1 MTTPLLDFVKPLLPG
16 VFDRI
21 VLPPEIRVLLDHLST
36 DLPLPAGPSAAPLSG
51 EARAT
56 ADDSAG
62 GFAQLA
68 IGPMGPPIPFDLHL
82 TGPAA
87 APTGFRLDLLPAD
100 GLLELPAAC
109 VPAEPRV
116 DASGTRTLVA
126 RPGGGRVALTLNGA
140 DPLAIRIEGGV
151 GVPATQG
158 IVALDAAGEG
168 LGTVGTSPPAFLLG
182 TQGFGLHL
190 PGGLTVDSSPVLA
203 PEPVTDETGGPAPS
217 GTPGWQGVA
226 LRKAELF
233 LPETTPLVG
242 SGPIPVELDLGMPN
256 GLYGRTEA
264 HVPALGSR
272 PAFDVTLVWDDPG
285 ATSLAS
291 ALPASIEIRT
301 EWNLGEAAGPPGL
314 GTIEFLGGRPLRVTG
329 RFSRRPGTSDFDFGL
344 VVEAGGDQGLL
355 SVSGQGAA
363 GKVVVTAAALAT
375 AFIADADPP
384 TAAQT
389 SYDGFGAT
397 LHMLLVAA
405 AGLSAFLDDGTVV
418 LHAVEVDAGLGSA
431 GTKLTLRVD
440 YSVDV
445 QIKTIGLGFMS
456 IGMKPSVPMR
466 LRYRN
471 VRLLVDFA
479 QSGLDRFHL
488 SYGEADID
496 VEDPGGWRIQS
507 PGTLS
512 DLFDVLGSR
521 SGHGSQWF
529 EIDLRFALDLGP
541 VKVSGATVRVTL
553 GPSGALHPE
562 VRGLDAALVLPGLF
576 EARGKASLGAGR
588 LDLALAAHIVPLNVA
603 AFADL
608 SYKDCGGGVNELV
621 LALGVDLPGPIP
633 LANSGLGLYGLGG
646 IFGVNAALPSPGPGD
661 DPILFQLGLD
671 PFDTAGYACAPDG
684 SVFGL
689 GVVVGTAPDLGFTF
703 SAKGVVVI
711 GLPDVA
717 VRASLQGRVLS
728 PRVKMTDSLG
738 PPEEGASFIGA
749 LAVAGDGVTIAM
761 RGHYEVPVLF
771 TLDVPF
777 GARFPAH
784 GRDWYVRLGSDG
796 QPGRGPGL
804 IQAKVLPDFLNINAW
819 AFFMVEGDGIPH
831 LGGIP
836 ALSPAGFS
844 LGLGAG
850 FTAVYGIPLIHVDIT
865 ASVILA
871 LGTRPLL
878 LGGVGH
884 LSGSLHLGP
893 VSIGASAEV
902 SFLIAPE
909 LGDTWVRFEVCG
921 EVDLFFFSLEGCVTI
936 ELGSKGSEIPDPVD
950 WPLESVALA
959 DHRYTELAS
968 AVTAPSAPPVHDL
981 PVVWPDVIPLLQ
993 FTNGPA
999 DGLQPGPFHDRLAW
1013 NPAAVG
1019 SGVVGND
1026 RLSYTYTLTS
1036 VDLTAIDPATGHE
1049 TPVPGQLEA
1058 AWQEARTGAPG
1069 EPGARELALLTWES
1083 ALWTRKLVDGAVNDP
1098 NDPVPAIAHRC
1109 RAEFTAQP
1117 GWALGG
1123 LGNRHGPGEDWK
1135 LPTEAAPGPFASV
1148 FDVRAAAQW
1157 WGVPIDDATAGFFPY
1172 VFPLVLGA
1180 PAVFD
1185 EPLPV
1190 IGREFAGDF
1199 VLPHVAGLPL
1209 DREPDESAPGIGEV
1223 PVRAVL
1229 TFSEPLLDPCLAL
1242 RLPDWPPGRT
1252 DRVRVGLIGP
1262 DGTVPVS
1269 DTGAE
1274 PVPGGAEVRS
1284 YEAQGGPYTGIVVE
1298 YHAALAPEVLGV
1310 RAVSVRARDSAEAA
1324 TRAARTA
1331 GQAAAAKTHSVTP
1344 RPMLSP
1350 GTVYRIDIGLEGQGR
1365 REGATGPV
1373 VARTQSYWFRT
1384 ADMSGPAPSN
1394 GTQYPQGTTSA
1405 IALKHYE
1412 DYVAAP
1418 AVLLRT
1424 DSFDPAY
1431 LERYIL
1437 SWMPADKAGSWFADD
1452 PVGVQLEVSHV
1463 PDLAAAYDHDTLVR
1477 VRRTDPTRGH
1487 PDPFEEQAF
1496 PATSFW
1502 QAAVSALQSQA
1513 DLRLYEATTA
1523 AGSCPYP
1530 GPGATLGGRP
1540 ALQQLSGYE
1549 LSLAFPFLDS
1559 AGSGQSGGAAIRGG
1573 VFTTSRYRSPHA
1585 LLAGLGF
1592 VPEGAEGGAI
1602 SGDLRVD
1609 AIPVAVRDTTA
1620 DGALEHALALLALD
1634 RSAPAHEA
1642 RTTALWTDDNGTWAL
1657 HGVLLEAP
1665 EPIHRPDSLGL
1676 VNFGGR
1682 LRVNGLSC
1690 GGQSFPG
1697 IIRSASGDRLLFLTA
1712 RPFVPTGPLNLG
1724 VTLQDVPLEAATV
1737 PVATALICPVPPVP
1751 GFAKDLP

>member
-21 VLPPEIRVLLDHLST
+21 VLPPGIRLLLVHLST

-51 EARAT
+51 DARAT

-62 GFAQLA
+62 GFAQLS
-68 IGPMGPPIPFDLHL
+68 IDPLGPPIPFDLRL
-82 TGPAA
+82 TGPSAV
-87 APTGFRLDLLPAD
+87 PSGFQLDLKPAD

-109 VPAEPRV
+109 VPAAVQV
-116 DASGTRTLVA
+116 DAAGRRTLVA
-126 RPGGGRVALTLNGA
+126 QAGGGRVALTLNGA
-140 DPLAIRIEGGV
+140 DPLAIRVEGGV
-151 GVPATQG
+151 DSPAQQGV
-158 IVALDAAGEG
+158 VVLDAAGQG
-168 LGTVGTSPPAFLLG
+168 LGTVGTSPAAFLLG

-190 PGGLTVDSSPVLA
+190 PGGLAVDSSATRA
-203 PEPVTDETGGPAPS
+203 PAPVTDGTGGPAPS
-217 GTPGWQGVA
+217 EAPGWEGVA
-226 LRKAELF
+226 IRRAELF
-233 LPETTPLVG
+233 LPEATPLVG
-242 SGPIPVELDLGMPN
+242 SGPIPVELDLGLPN

-264 HVPALGSR
+264 HVPADGSR
-272 PAFDVTLVWDDPG
+272 PAFDVTVVWDDPG

-291 ALPASIEIRT
+291 TLPASIEIRT
-301 EWNLGEAAGPPGL
+301 EWNLDQATAPPGL
-314 GTIEFLGGRPLRVTG
+314 GTIELLGGRPLRVTG

-355 SVSGQGAA
+355 SVTGHDTA

-375 AFIADADPP
+375 AFMADADPP
-384 TAAQT
+384 TPAQT

-418 LHAVEVDAGLGSA
+418 LHDVEVDAGLGSA
-431 GTKLTLRVD
+431 GTKVTLRVD

-445 QIKTIGLGFMS
+445 QIKTIDLGFMS

-479 QSGLDRFHL
+479 QSGLERFHL

-496 VEDPGGWRIQS
+496 VEDPGGWQIQS

-553 GPSGALHPE
+553 GPGGALHPE

-576 EARGKASLGAGR
+576 EARGKASLGAGK
-588 LDLALAAHIVPLNVA
+588 LDLALAAHILPLNVA

-608 SYKDCGGGVNELV
+608 SYKDCGDGVNELV
-621 LALGVDLPGPIP
+621 LALGVDLPGPVP

-646 IFGVNAALPSPGPGD
+646 IFGVNAALPSPGPED

-671 PFDTAGYACAPDG
+671 PFDAGSYACAPDG

-717 VRASLQGRVLS
+717 VRASLQGRILS
-728 PRVKMTDSLG
+728 PRIQMTDSLG
-738 PPEEGASFIGA
+738 PPGEGASFIGA
-749 LAVAGDGVTIAM
+749 LAVAGDGVTVAM

-777 GARFPAH
+777 GARFPNH

-804 IQAKVLPDFLNINAW
+804 MQAKVLPDFLNINAW
-819 AFFMVEGDGIPH
+819 AFFMVEGDGIAH

-836 ALSPAGFS
+836 ALSPTGFS
-844 LGLGAG
+844 LGFGAG
-850 FTAVYGIPLIHVDIT
+850 FTAVYGIPLIHVDIS

-936 ELGSKGSEIPDPVD
+936 ELGQKGTAVPDPVD

-959 DHRYTELAS
+959 DHRYTKLAD
-968 AVTAPSAPPVHDL
+968 AVGAPVPPPVDGL

-999 DGLQPGPFHDRLAW
+999 DGLRPGPFHDRLAW
-1013 NPAAVG
+1013 NPTAVG

-1036 VDLTAIDPATGHE
+1036 VDLTAIDPATGNE

-1058 AWQEARTGAPG
+1058 AWQDIRTGAPG
-1069 EPGARELALLTWES
+1069 EPGARELALLSWES

-1109 RAEFTAQP
+1109 RTEFSAQP
-1117 GWALGG
+1117 GWALGS
-1123 LGNRHGPGEDWK
+1123 LGNRHGPGEDWN
-1135 LPTEAAPGPFASV
+1135 LPTEPGPGPFSSV
-1148 FDVRAAAQW
+1148 FDVSVAAQW

-1172 VFPLVLGA
+1172 VFPLRLGA
-1180 PAVFD
+1180 PTVFD

-1190 IGREFAGDF
+1190 IGRGFAGDF
-1199 VLPHVAGLPL
+1199 ALPHVAGLPL
-1209 DREPDESAPGIGEV
+1209 DRDPDESAPGIGEV

-1229 TFSEPLLDPCLAL
+1229 SFSEPLLDPCLGL
-1242 RLPDWPPGRT
+1242 RLPDWPPGRA
-1252 DRVRVGLIGP
+1252 DQVRVSLIGP
-1262 DGTVPVS
+1262 DGTIPFPG
-1269 DTGAE
+1269 TGAE
-1274 PVPGGAEVRS
+1274 PVPGDAEVRS
-1284 YEAQGGPYTGIVVE
+1284 YAAEGGPYTAIVLE

-1310 RAVSVRARDSAEAA
+1310 RAVSVRAQGNAEAA
-1324 TRAARTA
+1324 TQADSSA
-1331 GQAAAAKTHSVTP
+1331 GQAAAAKAHTVTP

-1350 GTVYRIDIGLEGQGR
+1350 DTVYRIDIGVEGQGR

-1373 VARTQSYWFRT
+1373 VPHVESYWFRT

-1405 IALKHYE
+1405 LALQHYE

-1424 DSFDPAY
+1424 DRFDPAY
-1431 LERYIL
+1431 LERYVL
-1437 SWMPADKAGSWFADD
+1437 SWMPEDKAGSWFLDD

-1496 PATSFW
+1496 PAADIW
-1502 QAAVSALQSQA
+1502 QAGVSNLQPQA
-1513 DLRLYEATTA
+1513 DLRLYGATNT

-1530 GPGATLGGRP
+1530 RPGATLGGRP
-1540 ALQQLSGYE
+1540 ALQPLSDYE

-1559 AGSGQSGGAAIRGG
+1559 AGSGQSGGSAIRGG
-1573 VFTTSRYRSPHA
+1573 VFTTSRYTGPHT
-1585 LLAGLGF
+1585 LLADLGF
-1592 VPEGAEGGAI
+1592 VPPGAEGGHI
-1602 SGDLRVD
+1602 TGDVRVD
-1609 AIPVAVRDTTA
+1609 RIPVAVGDITA
-1620 DGALEHALALLALD
+1620 DGALEHALAMLALG
-1634 RSAPAHEA
+1634 RPSPTHKG
-1642 RTTALWTDDNGTWAL
+1642 RTTALWTDDGGTWVL

-1665 EPIHRPDSLGL
+1665 EPIHRPDSLDL
-1676 VNFGGR
+1676 VDFGGR
-1682 LRVNGLSC
+1682 LRVNSLDC
-1690 GGQSFPG
+1690 GGQPFPG
-1697 IIRSASGDRLLFLTA
+1697 IIRSASGDRLLFLTGS
-1712 RPFVPTGPLNLG
+1712 PVVPTGPLTLA

-1737 PVATALICPVPPVP
+1737 PVDTALSCPAPPVP

>member
-1 MTTPLLDFVKPLLPG
+1 MTTRLLDFLKPLLPG
-16 VFDRI
+16 VFDSI
-21 VLPPEIRVLLDHLST
+21 VLPPGIRLLLSHLST
-36 DLPLPAGPSAAPLSG
+36 DLPSPSGPSAAPLSG
-51 EARAT
+51 DARAT
-56 ADDSAG
+56 AADSAG
-62 GFAQLA
+62 GFARLR
-68 IGPMGPPIPFDLHL
+68 IDPLGPPIPFDLRL
-82 TGPAA
+82 TGPSA
-87 APTGFRLDLLPAD
+87 APTGFQLDLKPAD
-100 GLLELPAAC
+100 GLLELPADC
-109 VPAEPRV
+109 VPATVHV
-116 DASGTRTLVA
+116 DDAGRRTLA
-126 RPGGGRVALTLNGA
+126 AQPGGGRVAVTVNGA
-140 DPLAIRIEGGV
+140 DPLAVRIAGSVDTPV
-151 GVPATQG
+151 GEG

-168 LGTVGTSPPAFLLG
+168 VVTAGTSPAAFFLG
-182 TQGFGLHL
+182 SQGFGLHL
-190 PGGLTVDSSPVLA
+190 PGGLTVDSSATRA
-203 PEPVTDETGGPAPS
+203 PAPVTDPAAGPAPS
-217 GTPGWQGVA
+217 SAPGWQGVA
-226 LRKAELF
+226 IRRAELF
-233 LPETTPLVG
+233 LPATTPLVG
-242 SGPIPVELDLGMPN
+242 SGPVPVELDLGLPN
-256 GLYGRTEA
+256 GLYGRSEA
-264 HVPALGSR
+264 HVLAEGSR
-272 PAFDVTLVWDDPG
+272 PAFDTTVVWDDPG
-285 ATSLAS
+285 ATTLAS
-291 ALPASIEIRT
+291 ALPASVEIRT
-301 EWNLGEAAGPPGL
+301 EWSLGETAGPPGL
-314 GTIEFLGGRPLRVTG
+314 GSIEFLGGRPLRVTG

-355 SVSGQGAA
+355 SVKGQDTA

-375 AFIADADPP
+375 AFIADANPP
-384 TAAQT
+384 TPAQT

-405 AGLSAFLDDGTVV
+405 SGLSAFLDDGTVV

-431 GTKLTLRVD
+431 GTKVTLRVD

-445 QIKTIGLGFMS
+445 RIRTIGLGFMS
-456 IGMKPSVPMR
+456 IGMQPDVPMR
-466 LRYRN
+466 LRYRD

-479 QSGLDRFHL
+479 QSGLERFHL
-488 SYGEADID
+488 SYGDADID
-496 VEDPGGWRIQS
+496 VEDPGAWRIQS

-541 VKVSGATVRVTL
+541 VKVGGATVRVTL
-553 GPSGALHPE
+553 GPGGALHPE
-562 VRGLDAALVLPGLF
+562 VRGLDAGLVLPGLF

-588 LDLALAAHIVPLNVA
+588 LDLALAARIVPLNVA

-608 SYKDCGGGVNELV
+608 SYKDCGAGVNELV

-661 DPILFQLGLD
+661 DPVLFQLGLD
-671 PFDTAGYACAPDG
+671 PFDAGAYACAPDG

-703 SAKGVVVI
+703 SAKGVLVI

-728 PRVKMTDSLG
+728 PRVRMADVLG

-749 LAVAGDGVTIAM
+749 LSVAGDGVTVAM

-777 GARFPAH
+777 GARFPTH

-796 QPGRGPGL
+796 RPGRGPGP

-819 AFFMVEGDGIPH
+819 AFFMVEGDGIEH

-844 LGLGAG
+844 LGFGAG
-850 FTAVYGIPLIHVDIT
+850 FTAVYGIPLIHVDIS

-878 LGGVGH
+878 LGGVGQ

-893 VSIGASAEV
+893 VSIGAHADV

-936 ELGSKGSEIPDPVD
+936 ELGTKGTEIPDPVD

-959 DHRYTELAS
+959 DHRYTKLAD
-968 AVTAPSAPPVHDL
+968 AVGAPAAPPLHDL
-981 PVVWPDVIPLLQ
+981 PVVWPDVIPLLE

-999 DGLQPGPFHDRLAW
+999 DGLRPGPFHDRLAW
-1013 NPAAVG
+1013 DPAAVG
-1019 SGVVGND
+1019 SGTVGND
-1026 RLSYTYTLTS
+1026 RLSYTYALTS
-1036 VDLTAIDPATGHE
+1036 IDLTAIDPATGHE

-1058 AWQEARTGAPG
+1058 AWQDPVTGAPG

-1083 ALWTRKLVDGAVNDP
+1083 TLWTRKLADGAVNDP
-1098 NDPVPAIAHRC
+1098 NDPVPGVARRC
-1109 RAEFTAQP
+1109 RATYSAHP
-1117 GWALGG
+1117 GWALGS
-1123 LGNRHGPGEDWK
+1123 LGDRHGPGGDWR
-1135 LPTEAAPGPFASV
+1135 LPTEPAHGPFASV
-1148 FDVRAAAQW
+1148 FDVRVAAQW
-1157 WGVPIDDATAGFFPY
+1157 WNVPLDEATSGFFPY
-1172 VFPLVLGA
+1172 VFPLRLGT
-1180 PAVFD
+1180 PTMFG
-1185 EPLPV
+1185 EPLSV
-1190 IGREFAGDF
+1190 IGRDF
-1199 VLPHVAGLPL
+1199 PGAFSLPYVTGLPL
-1209 DREPDESAPGIGEV
+1209 DRDPDESAPGIGEV

-1229 TFSEPLLDPCLAL
+1229 TFSEPLLDPCLVL

-1252 DRVRVGLIGP
+1252 DRVRVSLIGP
-1262 DGTVPVS
+1262 DGTVPFP

-1274 PVPGGAEVRS
+1274 PVPGDAEVIG
-1284 YEAQGGPYTGIVVE
+1284 YEAEGGPYTAILLE
-1298 YHAALAPEVLGV
+1298 YHAALAAEVLGV
-1310 RAVSVRARDSAEAA
+1310 RAVSVSARDSAEAA
-1324 TRAARTA
+1324 TLAAGAA
-1331 GQAAAAKTHSVTP
+1331 GRAAAAKAGTVTP

-1350 GTVYRIDIGLEGQGR
+1350 GTVYRVDVGLEGRGQR
-1365 REGATGPV
+1365 DGATGAPV
-1373 VARTQSYWFRT
+1373 SHVQSYWFRT
-1384 ADMSGPAPSN
+1384 ADMSGPAPSD
-1394 GTQYPQGTTSA
+1394 GTQYPQETTSA
-1405 IALKHYE
+1405 IARKHYE

-1418 AVLLRT
+1418 AVLSRT
-1424 DSFDPAY
+1424 DRFDPAY
-1431 LERYIL
+1431 LERYVL
-1437 SWMPADKAGSWFADD
+1437 SWMPADKAGAWFLDD

-1477 VRRTDPTRGH
+1477 VRRTDPTRGR

-1496 PATSFW
+1496 PATARW
-1502 QAAVSALQSQA
+1502 HAGVSELQPQA
-1513 DLRLYEATTA
+1513 DLRLHRATTA

-1530 GPGATLGGRP
+1530 APGATLGGRP
-1540 ALQQLSGYE
+1540 TLRPRSDYE

-1559 AGSGQSGGAAIRGG
+1559 AGTGRSGGTAIRGG
-1573 VFTTSRYRSPHA
+1573 AFSTSRYRGPHA
-1585 LLAGLGF
+1585 LLADLGF
-1592 VPEGAEGGAI
+1592 VPPGAEGGGTA
-1602 SGDLRVD
+1602 GDLRVD
-1609 AIPVAVRDTTA
+1609 RIPVASGVTTA
-1620 DGALEHALALLALD
+1620 DGALERALARLALG
-1634 RSAPAHEA
+1634 RLSPTRQA
-1642 RTTALWTDDNGTWAL
+1642 RTTALWTDDGGTWVL

-1676 VNFGGR
+1676 VDFGGR

-1690 GGQSFPG
+1690 GGQAFPG
-1697 IIRSASGDRLLFLTA
+1697 LIRSASGDRLLFLTGG
-1712 RPFVPTGPLNLG
+1712 PVVPAGPLTLG
-1724 VTLQDVPLEAATV
+1724 LTLQDVPLEAVTV
-1737 PVATALICPVPPVP
+1737 PTATALTCPVPPVP